1 MRQWSCRILHRAW
14 GKGWFRCLHCPDFDM
29 RVCDVCGSPEHVKRR
44 IMELSDEQYAKH
56 RAELEGNPV
65 FQKMRMDL
73 DVMRERNII
82 LLNVARDH
90 YPDNHGSLDI
100 HMQPH
105 RMDERGSAAKTSR
118 V

>member
-1 MRQWSCRILHRAW
+1 
-14 GKGWFRCLHCPDFDM
+14 
-29 RVCDVCGSPEHVKRR
+29 
-44 IMELSDEQYAKH
+44 MELSDEQYAKH

-65 FQKMRMDL
+65 FQKMRLDL

-90 YPDNHGSLDI
+90 CPDNHGSLYI

-105 RMDERGSAAKTSR
+105 RMDERGSVAKTSR
-118 V
+118 VAQDVNIDFDSNGKVLGIEILNVPSLPSAQAFDEVEKHWRNG